1 MATDE
6 LPGIAFEK
14 AVATIQ
20 AQIDPTSVVAH
31 DEKLID
37 RLGHERQFDIVIR
50 GMFAGQAMLGV
61 IECKDLARRVG
72 NPEVDAFITKAQDIN
87 ANFKVIISRRGFS
100 KPALE
105 KCAHYGVQALSLLE
119 NDPTNRQFFIGTRWT
134 ADVTRWGQLIVT
146 LHFEEPPTSPVS
158 FRAEDL
164 KIHGQKVLDW
174 FTNYLLDHESESKE
188 LGWVV
193 DIAAVFDVPQLVEV
207 SSDIAYRCI
216 AISFKAERI
225 CQKLQRLVGIS
236 GTGFYNWNLKQ
247 ATFPPG
253 ATISSDSVP
262 TDFSLWEPRSEE
274 AKQPTGFI
282 EVHLEARVASFER
295 IENTIKLDVL

>member
-1 MATDE
+1 
-6 LPGIAFEK
+6 
-14 AVATIQ
+14 
-20 AQIDPTSVVAH
+20 
-31 DEKLID
+31 
-37 RLGHERQFDIVIR
+37 
-50 GMFAGQAMLGV
+50 MFAGQVMLGV

-119 NDPTNRQFFIGTRWT
+119 NDPANRQFFLGTRWT

-146 LHFEEPPTSPVS
+146 LHFEEPPASPVS
-158 FRAEDL
+158 FRAEEL
-164 KIHGQKVLDW
+164 KIRGHKVLDW
-174 FTNYLLDHESESKE
+174 FTNYLLNHESDSEE

-193 DIAAVFDVPQLVEV
+193 DIATVFDVPQLVEV
-207 SSDIAYRCI
+207 RSDAAYRCI

-236 GTGFYNWNLKQ
+236 GTGFYNWNSKQ
-247 ATFPPG
+247 LTFPPG
-253 ATISSDSVP
+253 ATISSDAVP
-262 TDFSLWEPRSEE
+262 TDFSQWEPRTDE
-274 AKQPTGFI
+274 AKQPNGFI
-282 EVHLEARVASFER
+282 EVHLVVRAIGFAR
-295 IENTIKLDVL
+295 IENAIELDVL